1 MGAGPLLWTRALQH
15 GKEIMLNTKKSYEE
29 MTAFEWLVYKTKRK
43 IINTITS
50 PYYKLKWFEVD
61 IKSKSRHTKANN
73 IIFAWWR
80 LRDPLKINYMF
91 RQSPVKC
98 SLCTDGWDAMK
109 DRKAYSYLWSKKIKT
124 INTHYTCDTKLFAPV
139 ETFYNTGGL
148 EGGLR
153 FGEGATYEK

>member
-1 MGAGPLLWTRALQH
+1 MSAGPLLWTRALQH

-91 RQSPVKC
+91 KSFFSC
-98 SLCTDGWDAMK
+98 NS
-109 DRKAYSYLWSKKIKT
+109 
-124 INTHYTCDTKLFAPV
+124 
-139 ETFYNTGGL
+139 
-148 EGGLR
+148 
-153 FGEGATYEK
+153 